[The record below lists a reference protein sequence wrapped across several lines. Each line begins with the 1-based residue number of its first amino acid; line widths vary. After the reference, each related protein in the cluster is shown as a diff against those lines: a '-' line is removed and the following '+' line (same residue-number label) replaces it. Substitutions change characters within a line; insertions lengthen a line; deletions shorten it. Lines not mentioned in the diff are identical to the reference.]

1 MAEFR
6 KRAIGLGLSEDVAQ
20 VVSLVPV
27 PLGVGD
33 ASIDNMMSREAAARE
48 YEERFEATTSVGSR
62 QESQN
67 VPRDALVQER
77 NNQLDDSSDS
87 ISFQSDRSEA
97 YHERKAL
104 QLSERF
110 HGQCPDRSNN
120 DRDSDSNP
128 VSSPVSGPNLSE
140 MLETRPAVEPTV
152 VDDTQDVKS
161 PTTKVFIITPLG
173 HQDFFHLSARTRGLD
188 IVREKG
194 CLVRWEASSL
204 YLTHHTNVIAMFS
217 NILEEAPEI
226 KEGDTLLGI
235 PAAI

>member
-1 MAEFR
+1 M
-6 KRAIGLGLSEDVAQ
+6 
-20 VVSLVPV
+20 
-27 PLGVGD
+27 
-33 ASIDNMMSREAAARE
+33 
-48 YEERFEATTSVGSR
+48 
-62 QESQN
+62 
-67 VPRDALVQER
+67 
-77 NNQLDDSSDS
+77 DDFSDS

-104 QLSERF
+104 QLSDRF

-173 HQDFFHLSARTRGLD
+173 HQDFFYLSARTRGLD

-204 YLTHHTNVIAMFS
+204 YLTHSPIFWKRHRKLRKEIPCLVFQLRSEVGQSSSTTRPPCGTDVPSEALSGPRPIKVFFIIPTGDSGTAH
-217 NILEEAPEI
+217 LEPSTTGRDIISRNFEWFFRPCKARRSVP
-226 KEGDTLLGI
+226 DTW
-235 PAAI
+235 A